1 MSRMFYLTLIGLVLA
16 GIVHVLII
24 LLIPFYATNDAWTR
38 LAARSGA
45 WSFTKVAA
53 PDMPT
58 TPLPL
63 VDPAFRMAACRFDLS
78 EAPLRLSSIGV
89 APFWSVAIFDR
100 QGRNIYS
107 FNDRTAIERRLSAL
121 IVDPV
126 QMAQLRKNPP
136 PEAESAVLV
145 ETTSRQGFVLVRA
158 LQSDTSWS
166 RETEAFL
173 QNAKCERYAF
183 PASPTAA
190 DDGADGDS

>member
-1 MSRMFYLTLIGLVLA
+1 MSRLFYLTLMGLVLA

-38 LAARSGA
+38 LATQSGS
-45 WSFTKVAA
+45 WSFTPVAA
-53 PDMPT
+53 PEMPS

-63 VDPAFRMAACRFDLS
+63 VDSAFRMSACRFDLS
-78 EAPLRLSSIGV
+78 EAPLRLSSQGS

-126 QMAQLRKNPP
+126 QMAQLRKTPP

-145 ETTSRQGFVLVRA
+145 ETSSREGFILIRA
-158 LQSDTSWS
+158 LQGDPSWAV
-166 RETEAFL
+166 EADQFL
-173 QNAKCERYAF
+173 KNAKCERYTM
-183 PASPTAA
+183 PKQSGTDQDETGGGP
-190 DDGADGDS
+190 